1 MCDAACSV
9 SRRQFVDA
17 GAQPCASEK
26 TAPAPAA
33 TEGQGV
39 CAARYEQA
47 GWDGSWRLWRPGV
60 PPFSPEEDLATL
72 EG

>member
-1 MCDAACSV
+1 
-9 SRRQFVDA
+9 VDA

-39 CAARYEQA
+39 GAACYEQVGTA
-47 GWDGSWRLWRPGV
+47 VGGSGGQACHRGAAFL
-60 PPFSPEEDLATL
+60 PEKDLATL